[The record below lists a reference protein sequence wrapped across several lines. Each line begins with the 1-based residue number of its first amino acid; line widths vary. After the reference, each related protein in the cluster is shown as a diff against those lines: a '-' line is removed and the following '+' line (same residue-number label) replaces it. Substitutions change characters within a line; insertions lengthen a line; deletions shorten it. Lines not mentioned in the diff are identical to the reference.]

1 MITKCL
7 FKHLVCF
14 RCRLAE
20 FEAEFDANRLL
31 LHISNFG
38 RSVRSQNST
47 NTTLKNAQK
56 KHTVQHS
63 TTKLVS
69 LVHKGYSSRYLEAH
83 NCTTSGIRAA
93 FKFRELLGCTTYNC
107 GSCSYETRIDFIL
120 CFNAELEYNISPSI
134 YL

>member
-20 FEAEFDANRLL
+20 FETEFDANPLL

-47 NTTLKNAQK
+47 NTTLKKMHRKNTHVNTAQR
-56 KHTVQHS
+56 HLADWF
-63 TTKLVS
+63 TK
-69 LVHKGYSSRYLEAH
+69 GTARD
-83 NCTTSGIRAA
+83 T
-93 FKFRELLGCTTYNC
+93 
-107 GSCSYETRIDFIL
+107 
-120 CFNAELEYNISPSI
+120 
-134 YL
+134 